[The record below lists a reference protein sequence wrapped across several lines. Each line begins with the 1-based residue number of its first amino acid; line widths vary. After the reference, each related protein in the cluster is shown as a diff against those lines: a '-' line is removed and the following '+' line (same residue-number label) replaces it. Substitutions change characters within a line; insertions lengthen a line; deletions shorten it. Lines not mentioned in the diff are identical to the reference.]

1 MLLGVFL
8 NRNRRMK
15 IICNSQKMLLGDIKD
30 LPRSLLTLNLL
41 YEKNTA
47 RVVSFWNNP
56 ATNKEKQ
63 TK

>member
-1 MLLGVFL
+1 
-8 NRNRRMK
+8 
-15 IICNSQKMLLGDIKD
+15 MLLGDIKD

-47 RVVSFWNNP
+47 SVVSFWNHP